1 MRIKEMNISVVLE
14 ERWENIKKPEDGKKF
29 LNKFLVAAKEELT
42 DKIAAVITIKVCVKG
57 LPDNHQFALDEFKES
72 FYNPNKQML
81 ESNFSVST
89 SIVHDRSFTLY
100 KNMRGESCK
109 YIG

>member
-1 MRIKEMNISVVLE
+1 MGILGNMKAGFLKALE
-14 ERWENIKKPEDGKKF
+14 K
-29 LNKFLVAAKEELT
+29 AA
-42 DKIAAVITIKVCVKG
+42 AITIKVCVKG

-81 ESNFSVST
+81 ESNFAVST
-89 SIVHDRSFTLY
+89 SIVHDRSFILY

-109 YIG
+109 HIG